1 MIVSTMRRLKKETLK
16 TMKKRVIVASESTM
30 MESPIFTSILKTTP
44 SIITRGMRKKDF
56 PLLKG

>member
-16 TMKKRVIVASESTM
+16 TMKKRVMVASESTM

-44 SIITRGMRKKDF
+44 SIITGGMRKKDF